1 MLRIFEKIVKL
12 KFTSA
17 AKQCGVLHMQCSGDM
32 THFIFPPEDG
42 ITGSSGNGVSWTYVC
57 VYLEGTKH
65 IN

>member
-1 MLRIFEKIVKL
+1 MA
-12 KFTSA
+12 S
-17 AKQCGVLHMQCSGDM
+17 LHMQCSGDM